1 MILVTGGTGL
11 VGSHL
16 LYNLLNRGYR
26 IRAIYRSKSKLEA
39 VKDIFGLYSDQ
50 PGQYFDKVEWFESD
64 INDLPRLQHA
74 MKDVTRVYHCAA
86 WISFNPKYF
95 KRLKK
100 INIEGTAN
108 MVNLSLE
115 HQVEKFCFVSS
126 IASLG
131 TTTDN
136 TLITEETHWNPE
148 DDNSVYA
155 ISKYAAEMEVWRG
168 TQEGLK
174 AVIVNPAV
182 ILGNG
187 FRGSGSGSL
196 VRMAQKGIKYYTPG
210 GVAVVDVRDV
220 VQAMIMLM
228 ESEITDQRFILAG
241 ENLHNKEFFGM
252 LAGEFGVTPPSKSVA
267 RWKLS
272 MLRLLD
278 WLSSNLFGSKRRL
291 FRSTISSLFSVAFY
305 DGSKIEQKLPFTYTS
320 IDDTVKWIGK
330 TALPKKAE
338 D

>member
-1 MILVTGGTGL
+1 MILVTGGSGL

-16 LYNLLNRGYR
+16 LYNLLKKGYTV
-26 IRAIYRSKSKLEA
+26 RAIYRSKSKLKG

-50 PGQYFDKVEWFESD
+50 PDQYFEKIEWFESD
-64 INDLPRLQHA
+64 INDLPRLQLA
-74 MKDVTRVYHCAA
+74 MQGVTQVYHCAA
-86 WISFNPKYF
+86 WISFNPKHF

-108 MVNLSLE
+108 MVNLSLAC
-115 HQVEKFCFVSS
+115 QVDKFCFVSS

-131 TTTDN
+131 TTPDN

-174 AVIVNPAV
+174 AVIVNPSV

-187 FRGSGSGSL
+187 FRSSGSGSL
-196 VRMAQKGIKYYTPG
+196 VRMAQRGTKYYTPG

-228 ESEITDQRFILAG
+228 ESEISDQRFILAG
-241 ENLHNKEFFGM
+241 ENLHHKAFFGM
-252 LAGEFGVTPPSKSVA
+252 LAREFGVTPPSRPVA

-272 MLRLLD
+272 ILRLLD
-278 WLSSNLFGSKRRL
+278 WLSATLFGSKRRL
-291 FRSTISSLFSVAFY
+291 FRSTIRSLFSVAFY
-305 DGSKIEQKLPFTYTS
+305 DGTKIERMLPFTYTA

-330 TALPKKAE
+330 TALGKKQ
-338 D
+338 